1 MPSSTFFNLP
11 EAKRCKLLDAAE
23 AEFRRVPLS
32 KASINRI
39 IKDADIS
46 RGSFYMYFDDK
57 LDLFQYL
64 YRLQCRHAND
74 ELVELFDACGGDLFA
89 GFLRLFDLL
98 SPAQDDA
105 NRPEWFSQ
113 IRTYFKN
120 NGGNSMLAAFGL
132 ERGAHLQQMQTLVSR
147 LDLSRLRLTNEEAVI
162 VVELLFSN
170 CIWLLGQCHVG
181 LLEPEQARAHFMR
194 TLKLLQCTLRS
205 PVQTEQAE

>member
-11 EAKRCKLLDAAE
+11 EAKRRKLLDAAE
-23 AEFRRVPLS
+23 AEFQRVPLS

-64 YRLQCRHAND
+64 YRQQCQHANA
-74 ELVELFDACGGDLFA
+74 ELIEMFTACGGDMFD

-98 SPAQDDA
+98 SPEQDDA
-105 NRPEWFSQ
+105 SRPEWFTPL
-113 IRTYFKN
+113 RTYLKN

-132 ERGAHLQQMQTLVSR
+132 KRGDHLQQVQNLVSH
-147 LDLSRLRLTNEEAVI
+147 LDLSHLPLTNDEAV
-162 VVELLFSN
+162 VAFELLFSN
-170 CIWLLGQCHVG
+170 CIWLLGQCYVN
-181 LLEPEQARAHFMR
+181 LVEPKEARAHFVRTIELMRR
-194 TLKLLQCTLRS
+194 TLCQPTQN
-205 PVQTEQAE
+205 P

>member
-11 EAKRCKLLDAAE
+11 EAKRRKLLDAAV
-23 AEFRRVPLS
+23 AEFQRVPLS

-64 YRLQCRHAND
+64 YRQQCQHAND
-74 ELVELFDACGGDLFA
+74 ELVGLFDACGGDLFD

-98 SPAQDDA
+98 GPAQDNA
-105 NRPEWFSQ
+105 SRPECFSQ

-120 NGGNSMLAAFGL
+120 NGGNSMLATFGL
-132 ERGAHLQQMQTLVSR
+132 ERGERLQQMQALIFH
-147 LDLSRLRLTNEEAVI
+147 LDLSRLLLTNEEAFV

-170 CIWLLGQCHVG
+170 CIWLIGQCHVG
-181 LLEPEQARAHFMR
+181 LLEPEQARAHFVR
-194 TLKLLQCTLRS
+194 TLELLRRTLCR
-205 PVQTEQAE
+205 PAQTEQTE